1 MHFFFQL
8 NIVNEKMY
16 EVLSDIYQEFL
27 QLFDTDVF
35 HMGGDEVNMHCYNT
49 SAEIRS
55 HLDLHGKQGT
65 EDDILDLW
73 RTFQR
78 KAFRLV
84 SFRFLVL
91 CHVCSGGFH
100 CTFSFLSFLSLT
112 FQSSKFRNHFTMSLK
127 YFYMVCYSE
136 QEASS
141 GPISFEV
148 LWDDIWTKKVQS
160 FEMPF

>member
-84 SFRFLVL
+84 SFRLFMYYVIYLV
-91 CHVCSGGFH
+91 VVYGKPTYYGI
-100 CTFSFLSFLSLT
+100 
-112 FQSSKFRNHFTMSLK
+112 
-127 YFYMVCYSE
+127 FYINRI
-136 QEASS
+136 
-141 GPISFEV
+141 ISV
-148 LWDDIWTKKVQS
+148 WAKD
-160 FEMPF
+160 

>member
-84 SFRFLVL
+84 SFRILIL
-91 CHVCSGGFH
+91 CTVAENPQNRWKNCRDFYHAF
-100 CTFSFLSFLSLT
+100 FI
-112 FQSSKFRNHFTMSLK
+112 SKCHK
-127 YFYMVCYSE
+127 
-136 QEASS
+136 
-141 GPISFEV
+141 G
-148 LWDDIWTKKVQS
+148 
-160 FEMPF
+160 

>member
-91 CHVCSGGFH
+91 CHVCSVG
-100 CTFSFLSFLSLT
+100 
-112 FQSSKFRNHFTMSLK
+112 K
-127 YFYMVCYSE
+127 
-136 QEASS
+136 
-141 GPISFEV
+141 PITVYTTSIGLF
-148 LWDDIWTKKVQS
+148 
-160 FEMPF
+160 PYG

>member
-100 CTFSFLSFLSLT
+100 CTFSLIRTGSFFESVMDRGGK
-112 FQSSKFRNHFTMSLK
+112 SWKKF
-127 YFYMVCYSE
+127 
-136 QEASS
+136 
-141 GPISFEV
+141 
-148 LWDDIWTKKVQS
+148 KKTIY
-160 FEMPF
+160 